1 MTNPDITEWVPVE
14 TQDITARIRVDH
26 GALHLDRLTWAY
38 LSAAQWEAL
47 KAEGD
52 RLLAGAR
59 GRKMLALAVE
69 AGKSGELA
77 GLSRCFGFPDDMQPV
92 EEWTDGQWEH
102 VARVLRSLPSDG
114 FGILRDLWDAAGK
127 ELSGGQ

>member
-14 TQDITARIRVDH
+14 TQDITGRIRVDH

-52 RLLAGAR
+52 RLLAGAQ
-59 GRKMLALAVE
+59 GRKAVALASGTLALFDLSSDVE
-69 AGKSGELA
+69 GCLPDFP
-77 GLSRCFGFPDDMQPV
+77 GL
-92 EEWTDGQWEH
+92 DGMKDADWAH
-102 VARVLRSLPSDG
+102 VSRVLRDLDG
-114 FGILRDLWDAAGK
+114 SFPLLRDLWDAAGK
-127 ELSGGQ
+127 ELSSGQ